1 MLQLGEKTFVL
12 RWTKK
17 VQNTAFWVGLKKKP
31 GPGVVGCL
39 PDRCEAAFRSWRP
52 KSRLRIEAEPFRVSE
67 PAEHSLRAAASGGQP
82 EEGVGAPAKSEV
94 FQAERAPGKFSGFR
108 RLFWIFTN
116 FVKAFPELFFLQKV
130 LKMSTF

>member
-1 MLQLGEKTFVL
+1 M
-12 RWTKK
+12 
-17 VQNTAFWVGLKKKP
+17 
-31 GPGVVGCL
+31 
-39 PDRCEAAFRSWRP
+39 
-52 KSRLRIEAEPFRVSE
+52 EAEKPAPRRE
-67 PAEHSLRAAASGGQP
+67 RACQGLRAAEHSLRAAASGGQP

-130 LKMSTF
+130 MKMSTF